1 MSCTLTSGGASV
13 SLLPP
18 PPTLARREFLRCY
31 AAALICGLL
40 NNSGYCVVTSAAQSL
55 SHTFGTEDL
64 ISAYVLTMTAS
75 CTIGT
80 FVNARWLVRFS
91 PWARVL
97 LLNALLVAGYAIV
110 ALSCAWASP
119 IGFAVALV
127 GSICAGFAQAVGEV
141 TNLAFLKAFP
151 RRLLGAWGAGTGL
164 AGLVGPGAYLLL
176 SACGVSD
183 ATILLACAPTSIVY
197 LALFR
202 YLVRVG
208 ATLDG
213 GGGAADSDAPPP
225 TPPEPL
231 TARSLRR
238 VFGSAAGGT
247 ILHLTFVYFCEYSIY
262 PSLVDRDTH
271 FVDDR
276 SFVQKNCYV
285 LAWLAYNVG
294 VTISRVSVS
303 CVELRRLWIL
313 SALQAINLAL
323 WTAEATTHAVRSL
336 GDAGFALLLLWMVW
350 VGLMGGAAYI
360 NSMQIMNKSP
370 TVPDELRE
378 LGTNVCFVLIN
389 LGIMLSTLLFLFLDS
404 TVLSLRRLYPNASD
418 DGLAT
423 S

>member
-1 MSCTLTSGGASV
+1 MTDEA
-13 SLLPP
+13 LLSQRP

-55 SHTFGTEDL
+55 SKASGTEDL
-64 ISAYVLTMTAS
+64 VPAYVLTMTAS
-75 CTIGT
+75 CTLGT
-80 FVNARWLVRFS
+80 FVNARWLISLS
-91 PWARVL
+91 PWARIL
-97 LLNALLVAGYAIV
+97 LLNALIVAGYCVV
-110 ALSCAWASP
+110 ALSCTWHSP
-119 IGFAVALV
+119 AGFAVALV
-127 GSICAGFAQAVGEV
+127 GSVCAGFAQAIGEV

-151 RRLLGAWGAGTGL
+151 RRLLGAWGAGTGM

-176 SACGVSD
+176 SAVGVSD

-213 GGGAADSDAPPP
+213 GGAAAVADAPTPP

-271 FVDDR
+271 FVDET

-285 LAWLAYNVG
+285 LAWIFYGVG
-294 VTISRVSVS
+294 VTISRMSVS
-303 CVELRRLWIL
+303 CGCELRRLWIL

-336 GDAGFALLLLWMVW
+336 GDVGYWLLLLWMVW

-389 LGIMLSTLLFLFLDS
+389 VGIMLSTLLFLFLDE
-404 TVLSLRRLYPNASD
+404 TVLSLHRLYPNASD
-418 DGLAT
+418 DGGA
-423 S
+423 SVGI